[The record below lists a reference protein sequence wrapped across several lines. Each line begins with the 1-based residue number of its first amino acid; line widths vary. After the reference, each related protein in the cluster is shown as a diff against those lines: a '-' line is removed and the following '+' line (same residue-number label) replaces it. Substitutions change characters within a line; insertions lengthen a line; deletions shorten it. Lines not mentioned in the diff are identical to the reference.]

1 MNRTG
6 FVRYNNVKSEDLC
19 DITTELLKYRYFIT
33 DELICEIESEQ
44 TENLM
49 QFVSSLYLS
58 TYSPL
63 DPPIYILIPQVFG
76 IRYQPNTTDYIFPN
90 NFLDSTVS
98 KLKVEPFVE
107 ISLVNFSC
115 TKKYTKAVMGGT
127 FDHLHPGHLLF
138 LTYAALHTEDLGI
151 GITHDAMLVKKAN
164 KEFIQPWHL
173 RKEKVHRF
181 LTLLNPTI
189 KLDIFEIFDP
199 ISKAGTENYEGLILT
214 TEVESA
220 SIIINNFR
228 ISQGLQELE
237 KSVVNLAEVCQMKIS
252 STNIR
257 NAICE
262 KSLGKYS
269 EIKTH
274 WEKLAGKIG
283 INETISE
290 KWWDFISSQ
299 YSRSCRAYHTLN
311 HISSFYSM
319 FDNPSQYMELAA
331 FFHDI
336 IYFPL
341 KHTSFPTNEEL
352 SSIFYTEFIKEAG
365 LSEDYSV
372 VNSYILATI
381 KHAPIIN
388 SEEEKEFL
396 DIDLSI
402 LASPEKDYNIYAE
415 HVRVEYNWVSVED
428 FNDGRAKVLQGF
440 LIRDEVFYSQRFKGL
455 ENNARE
461 NMLSE
466 IKRLLI
472 EKD

>member
-6 FVRYNNVKSEDLC
+6 FIRYSNVTSENLC
-19 DITTELLKYRYFIT
+19 DIITELLKYRYFIT

-44 TENLM
+44 ADFLM
-49 QFVSSLYLS
+49 QFVSSIYLS

-63 DPPIYILIPQVFG
+63 DPPIYVLVPQVFG
-76 IRYQPNTTDYIFPN
+76 TRYQPNIKDYVFAQD
-90 NFLDSTVS
+90 FLDSTVN

-151 GITHDAMLVKKAN
+151 GMTHDSMLVKKSN

-199 ISKAGTENYEGLILT
+199 ISKAGTEDYEGLILT

-220 SIIINNFR
+220 SIMINNFR
-228 ISQGLQELE
+228 ISQGLQALE

-257 NAICE
+257 NAIYE

-269 EIKTH
+269 EVKNH
-274 WEKLAGKIG
+274 WENLTGKIG
-283 INETISE
+283 INKTISE
-290 KWWDFISSQ
+290 KWWDFITSQ

-311 HISSFYSM
+311 HVCSFYSM
-319 FDNPSQYMELAA
+319 FENPSPYMELAA
-331 FFHDI
+331 FFHDV

-341 KHTSFPTNEEL
+341 KHSSFPTNEEL
-352 SSIFYTEFIKEAG
+352 SSIFYTEFVKEAG
-365 LSEDYSV
+365 ISEDYLI
-372 VNSYILATI
+372 VNFYIQATI
-381 KHAPIIN
+381 RHVPITN

-402 LASPEKDYNIYAE
+402 LASPEKDYNTYAD
-415 HVRVEYNWVSVED
+415 HVRVEYNWVSVEN
-428 FNDGRAKVLQGF
+428 FKDGRAKVLQGF
-440 LIRDEVFYSQRFKGL
+440 LNREEVFYSQRFKGL
-455 ENNARE
+455 EGNARE
-461 NMLSE
+461 NMQSE
-466 IKRLLI
+466 VRKLLMGN
-472 EKD
+472 D